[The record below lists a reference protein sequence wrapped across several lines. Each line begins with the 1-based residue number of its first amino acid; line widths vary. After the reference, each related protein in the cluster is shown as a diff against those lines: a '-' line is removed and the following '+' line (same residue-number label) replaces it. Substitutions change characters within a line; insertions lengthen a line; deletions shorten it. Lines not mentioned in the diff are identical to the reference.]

1 MFDPPPSGAR
11 RSLLMHA
18 RTDAAGPAQRKPEP
32 DAADTFR
39 AARARR
45 AAQRPNPLLAA
56 LSRQEETATADKPAP
71 AEHTRRADRSEDR
84 PAGAPNSQQTRIA
97 PAAQWPQPRAPEG
110 GALIDPV
117 AMIATI
123 WRWRF
128 IIAGLTLA
136 GAVLGVL
143 IALATPHRYTAY
155 SEVLIDPREIQLV
168 GRDLEREFL
177 ANEAALAIVDSR
189 LSLVWSRPVLER
201 VIETTNLDQDPE
213 FNGELDGGIGLGDGI
228 RFIMSLFG
236 GETPVET
243 ANRETLTNLRDA
255 VSINRTTRTFVVNI
269 GVEARSAQ
277 KAAMLANE
285 VTQAFVAEQGSIS
298 SDKAR
303 DANEALTGRLGELQ
317 AKVEAA
323 ERSIERYRLENGLM
337 TTQGR
342 LLSEDELATASAQ
355 LAEARALTIRARTK
369 AEQASEV
376 SVDAAIS
383 GSVPADL
390 VTASLGTFRAQ
401 HAALRQSAA
410 QLENQLGP
418 RHPRLE
424 AANAAIEAARQD
436 IAGELQRIVQG
447 AQSELRRT
455 VQTEQELAAQVA
467 RAKAQVSEQTDAL
480 VTLRDLQAEAE
491 AARAIYNGALL
502 RARETGEIGALGTVN
517 AAVLAEAEPPRNASS
532 MSRKTIAIAFTIG
545 LFLLGLGLAAAS
557 GLFKAIRLGPGPA
570 VGGDHPDSDPDSPAP
585 TRNRTQD
592 SSAMY
597 PGYPHTPYAP
607 QHAAQ
612 PHPAAQAAPGWPQQP
627 PMAQPYP
634 PVAYPAAPQPAA
646 PQPVAQQPMAPQP
659 MAPQSWPQHDPYGH
673 HPQAAWS
680 QPAMPPVPPAPA
692 PHPAVWWQAGP
703 PAYAAQPAPAPAQP
717 AQAAPSRDAEEMA
730 ELRKS
735 IGEIRDVVEELAAR
749 RGNVRRFG

>member
-1 MFDPPPSGAR
+1 MFDPPSTGAR
-11 RSLLMHA
+11 RSLLMRARADAAEPAERAREQDNA
-18 RTDAAGPAQRKPEP
+18 RT
-32 DAADTFR
+32 FR
-39 AARARR
+39 TARARR
-45 AAQRPNPLLAA
+45 AAQRPNPLLSA
-56 LSRQEETATADKPAP
+56 LAGEPEKTSPDAEPATEHGGRPISADDRRTRPARATAATDDPRREPAMP
-71 AEHTRRADRSEDR
+71 T
-84 PAGAPNSQQTRIA
+84 PQTG
-97 PAAQWPQPRAPEG
+97 QPMD
-110 GALIDPV
+110 GALIDPI

-143 IALATPHRYTAY
+143 VALGTPQRYTAY
-155 SEVLIDPREIQLV
+155 SEVLIDPREVQLV

-201 VIETTNLDQDPE
+201 VIEATNLDQDPE
-213 FNGELDGGIGLGDGI
+213 FNGEAGDGVGLRDGIGVIL
-228 RFIMSLFG
+228 SLFG

-243 ANRETLTNLRDA
+243 SNRETLENLRDA
-255 VSINRTTRTFVVNI
+255 ISINRSTRTFVINI

-285 VTQAFVAEQGSIS
+285 VTLAFVEEQGSIS

-303 DANEALTGRLGELQ
+303 DANEALTGRLDELQ
-317 AKVEAA
+317 SKVEAA
-323 ERSIERYRLENGLM
+323 ERRIEQYRLENGLM

-369 AEQASEV
+369 AEQASEI

-390 VTASLGTFRAQ
+390 ITSSLETFRAQ

-410 QLENQLGP
+410 QLQNQLGP

-517 AAVLAEAEPPRNASS
+517 AAVLAEAEPPRSASS
-532 MSRKTIAIAFTIG
+532 MSRKTIAVAFTVG
-545 LFLLGLGLAAAS
+545 LFLLGLGLAAAA
-557 GLFKAIRLGPGPA
+557 GLRKALRLDALTVADGSAPDPGPDA
-570 VGGDHPDSDPDSPAP
+570 PAP
-585 TRNRTQD
+585 TRNRTKD
-592 SSAMY
+592 TSTMY
-597 PGYPHTPYAP
+597 PGYPHAAYAP
-607 QHAAQ
+607 QPAAAQ
-612 PHPAAQAAPGWPQQP
+612 PQPAAQAGAPGWPQQP
-627 PMAQPYP
+627 PVPQAYP
-634 PVAYPAAPQPAA
+634 PAAWPPAPQPW
-646 PQPVAQQPMAPQP
+646 PTHDPYAQQPGA
-659 MAPQSWPQHDPYGH
+659 WQH
-673 HPQAAWS
+673 
-680 QPAMPPVPPAPA
+680 PAMPPMPAPQP
-692 PHPAVWWQAGP
+692 PHPAVWWQAGY
-703 PAYAAQPAPAPAQP
+703 PAPAAPQPAAAPAQP
-717 AQAAPSRDAEEMA
+717 APPQTAPSRDAEEMA
-730 ELRKS
+730 ELRRS

>member
-1 MFDPPPSGAR
+1 MAAR
-11 RSLLMHA
+11 A
-18 RTDAAGPAQRKPEP
+18 DAAEPAGRAPQQDTAE
-32 DAADTFR
+32 TFR
-39 AARARR
+39 TARARR
-45 AAQRPNPLLAA
+45 AAQRPNPLLSA
-56 LSRQEETATADKPAP
+56 LAREPEKT
-71 AEHTRRADRSEDR
+71 SEDAVPTGEQGDR
-84 PAGAPNSQQTRIA
+84 PDFAGEPQTRPPMPTAETDDRRLDAAA
-97 PAAQWPQPRAPEG
+97 PAARYPPAGQPMD
-110 GALIDPV
+110 GALIDPI

-128 IIAGLTLA
+128 IIAGLTLV
-136 GAVLGVL
+136 GAILGVL
-143 IALATPHRYTAY
+143 VALSTPHRYTAY
-155 SEVLIDPREIQLV
+155 SEVLIDPREVQLV

-189 LSLVWSRPVLER
+189 LSLVYSRPVLER
-201 VIETTNLDQDPE
+201 VIEATNLDQDPE
-213 FNGELDGGIGLGDGI
+213 FNGDAGGGIGLRDGI
-228 RFIMSLFG
+228 RVILSLFG

-243 ANRETLTNLRDA
+243 TNRETLQNLRDA
-255 VSINRTTRTFVVNI
+255 ISINRSTRTFVVNI
-269 GVEARSAQ
+269 GVEARTAQ

-285 VTQAFVAEQGSIS
+285 VTQAFVEEQGSIS

-317 AKVEAA
+317 SNVEAA
-323 ERSIERYRLENGLM
+323 ERRIEQYRLENGLM

-355 LAEARALTIRARTK
+355 LAEARALTINARTK
-369 AEQASEV
+369 AEQASEI

-390 VTASLGTFRAQ
+390 ITSSLETFRAQ
-401 HAALRQSAA
+401 HSALRQSAA
-410 QLENQLGP
+410 QLQNQLGP

-436 IAGELQRIVQG
+436 IAGELQRIVQS

-467 RAKAQVSEQTDAL
+467 RAKAAVSEQTEAL
-480 VTLRDLQAEAE
+480 VALRDLQAEAE

-517 AAVLAEAEPPRNASS
+517 AAVLAEAEPPRSASS

-557 GLFKAIRLGPGPA
+557 GLRKAIRLDAFTDAAGRA
-570 VGGDHPDSDPDSPAP
+570 PDTDPDSPAP
-585 TRNRTQD
+585 THNRTKD
-592 SSAMY
+592 TSTMY
-597 PGYPHTPYAP
+597 PGYPHAPYATQP
-607 QHAAQ
+607 AAAQ
-612 PHPAAQAAPGWPQQP
+612 PQPAAQAATGWPQQP
-627 PMAQPYP
+627 
-634 PVAYPAAPQPAA
+634 
-646 PQPVAQQPMAPQP
+646 
-659 MAPQSWPQHDPYGH
+659 
-673 HPQAAWS
+673 
-680 QPAMPPVPPAPA
+680 
-692 PHPAVWWQAGP
+692 
-703 PAYAAQPAPAPAQP
+703 
-717 AQAAPSRDAEEMA
+717 AAPSRDAEEMA

-749 RGNVRRFG
+749 RSNVRRFG

>member
-1 MFDPPPSGAR
+1 MR
-11 RSLLMHA
+11 A
-18 RTDAAGPAQRKPEP
+18 RTDDAGPAPRKPGP
-32 DAADTFR
+32 DTADAFR
-39 AARARR
+39 TARARR
-45 AAQRPNPLLAA
+45 AAQRPNPLLSA
-56 LSRQEETATADKPAP
+56 LAREETMASRAAEEPARQRDDARPAAHEPEDGREARARPAAYRTAPLPAG
-71 AEHTRRADRSEDR
+71 DR
-84 PAGAPNSQQTRIA
+84 PHTLIAGQTHS
-97 PAAQWPQPRAPEG
+97 
-110 GALIDPV
+110 GALIDPI

-128 IIAGLTLA
+128 IIAGLTLV

-143 IALATPHRYTAY
+143 VALSTPHRYTAY
-155 SEVLIDPREIQLV
+155 SEVLIDPREVQLV

-189 LSLVWSRPVLER
+189 LSLVWTRPVLER
-201 VIETTNLDQDPE
+201 VIESTNLDQDPE
-213 FNGELDGGIGLGDGI
+213 FNGDTDDGIGFRDGVRVI
-228 RFIMSLFG
+228 LSLFG

-255 VSINRTTRTFVVNI
+255 ISIDRTTRTFVVNI
-269 GVEARSAQ
+269 GVQARSAQ

-285 VTQAFVAEQGSIS
+285 VTKAFVEEQGSIS

-317 AKVEAA
+317 ANVETA
-323 ERSIERYRLENGLM
+323 ERRIEQYRLENGLV

-369 AEQASEV
+369 AEQAGEI

-390 VTASLGTFRAQ
+390 ITSSLATFRAQ
-401 HAALRQSAA
+401 HAALRQNAA

-436 IAGELQRIVQG
+436 IAGELQRIVQS
-447 AQSELRRT
+447 AQSELRRM

-467 RAKAQVSEQTDAL
+467 RAKAAMSEQTDAL

-502 RARETGEIGALGTVN
+502 RARETGEIGVLGTVN
-517 AAVLAEAEPPRNASS
+517 AAVLAEAEPPRSASS
-532 MSRKTIAIAFTIG
+532 MSRKTIAIAFTVG
-545 LFLLGLGLAAAS
+545 LFLVGLGLAAMS
-557 GLFKAIRLGPGPA
+557 GLTKAVRFGTAASTDGNAPDTDPQGPA
-570 VGGDHPDSDPDSPAP
+570 PSRQPHQDPH
-585 TRNRTQD
+585 
-592 SSAMY
+592 AMY
-597 PGYPHTPYAP
+597 PGYPYAP
-607 QHAAQ
+607 PPAAHPNPSAPAFAQ
-612 PHPAAQAAPGWPQQP
+612 PVPAAAWPQQP
-627 PMAQPYP
+627 PAPPPAHPAMAYPPPPYP
-634 PVAYPAAPQPAA
+634 TA
-646 PQPVAQQPMAPQP
+646 PQPVAAPP
-659 MAPQSWPQHDPYGH
+659 WPPHDAHGQ
-673 HPQAAWS
+673 PQAAWP
-680 QPAMPPVPPAPA
+680 QPAMPPMPAQPHHAPA
-692 PHPAVWWQAGP
+692 WWQAGP
-703 PAYAAQPAPAPAQP
+703 PAFTPQPVAAPVQPAPAPT
-717 AQAAPSRDAEEMA
+717 APSRDTEEMA
-730 ELRKS
+730 ELRRS